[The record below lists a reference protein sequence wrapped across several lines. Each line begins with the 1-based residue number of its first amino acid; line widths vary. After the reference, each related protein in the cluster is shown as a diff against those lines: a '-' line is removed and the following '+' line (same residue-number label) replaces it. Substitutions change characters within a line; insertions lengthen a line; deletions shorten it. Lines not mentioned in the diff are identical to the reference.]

1 MKMVYGMLSE
11 GTLNEESKFYFGSTC
26 FTLSIIKET
35 SHFQGHIFDNQVK
48 IKIFFQKWQQIDY
61 TIISY
66 RIERYILKIISPT
79 KIQTVR
85 ILNAYIW
92 IV

>member
-48 IKIFFQKWQQIDY
+48 IKIFF
-61 TIISY
+61 
-66 RIERYILKIISPT
+66 
-79 KIQTVR
+79 
-85 ILNAYIW
+85 
-92 IV
+92 